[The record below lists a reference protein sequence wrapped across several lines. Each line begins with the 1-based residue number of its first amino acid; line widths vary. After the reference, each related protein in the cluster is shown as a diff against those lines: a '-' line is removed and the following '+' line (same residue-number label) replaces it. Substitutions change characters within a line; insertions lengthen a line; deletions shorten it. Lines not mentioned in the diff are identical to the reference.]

1 MGSIWLIVTAILM
14 AVGVYMLGRLDVPG
28 NDWAGVF
35 WCIFLGSLFWPLVLT
50 AVIIFGPFVGFYL
63 LGVRQREKKAE
74 SLENK

>member
-1 MGSIWLIVTAILM
+1 MGSIWLIVAAILM
-14 AVGVYMLGRLDVPG
+14 AVGLYILGRLDIWG
-28 NDWAGVF
+28 NDKAGAF
-35 WCIFLGSLFWPLVLT
+35 WCIFLGSMFWPLILT